1 MARGKLI
8 EDELTRSIIG
18 AFYEVY
24 RNLDFGFLEH
34 PYALAM
40 ERELTARGH
49 AVAREFP
56 ATIHYKGVD
65 LCEQRLDMVVD
76 NLVILE
82 IKSSTL
88 LPPTALRQLHSYLKA
103 TDFRLGWYSTLDRSP
118 NSTGAFSRT
127 MQRGKQGIRKSRFGA
142 RIFTD

>member
-103 TDFRLGWYSTLDRSP
+103 TDFEIGLVLHFGPEPKFYRRILTNNAKGK
-118 NSTGAFSRT
+118 TGNT
-127 MQRGKQGIRKSRFGA
+127 
-142 RIFTD
+142 